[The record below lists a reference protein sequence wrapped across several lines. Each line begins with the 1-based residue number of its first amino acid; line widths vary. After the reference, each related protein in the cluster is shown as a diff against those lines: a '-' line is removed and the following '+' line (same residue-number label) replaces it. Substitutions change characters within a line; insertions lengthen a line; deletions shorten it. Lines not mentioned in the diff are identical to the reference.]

1 MTTDREASVDSDGI
15 VGGSVG
21 DSMGGSMGETG
32 SASAEVHHSHR
43 DVTGGWLRPAVFG
56 AMDGLISN
64 FSLISGFAGAD
75 ADRHLVILSGL
86 GGLVAG
92 AFSMAV
98 GEYVSVA
105 SQSDLARAE
114 IAVERHELRHNAAA
128 ERRELADLYISRGVE
143 PGLAN
148 EVARQL
154 SRDPEL
160 ALEIHTREELGFSA
174 QDLPSPLLA
183 AASSFVSFAIGAVL
197 PLLPFV
203 LGASAL
209 YPAAI
214 VAGIALFVAG
224 AAVAKITARPWWFGG
239 SRQLL
244 FGAAAAAITYGVG
257 AGIGTHI
264 S

>member
-1 MTTDREASVDSDGI
+1 VTIRRDEAAGA
-15 VGGSVG
+15 
-21 DSMGGSMGETG
+21 
-32 SASAEVHHSHR
+32 SARAEVHHSHR

-64 FSLISGFAGAD
+64 FSLISGFAGAN

-114 IAVERHELRHNAAA
+114 IEVERHELRANAAA
-128 ERRELADLYISRGVE
+128 EQEELAELYIARGVD
-143 PGLAN
+143 PPLARQ
-148 EVARQL
+148 VAQQL
-154 SRDPEL
+154 SRDPDS
-160 ALEIHTREELGFSA
+160 ALEIHTREELGVSTD
-174 QDLPSPLLA
+174 DLPSPLLA
-183 AASSFVSFAIGAVL
+183 AASSFVSFSLGAVL
-197 PLLPFV
+197 PVLPFV

-209 YPAAI
+209 LPAAI
-214 VAGIALFVAG
+214 VAGLALAAAG
-224 AAVAKITARPWWFGG
+224 AIVARITARPWWHGAL
-239 SRQLL
+239 RQLVL
-244 FGAAAAAITYGVG
+244 GAAAAAITFGVG
-257 AGIGTHI
+257 AAIGTHI

>member
-1 MTTDREASVDSDGI
+1 VTADEQLSQRAR
-15 VGGSVG
+15 
-21 DSMGGSMGETG
+21 
-32 SASAEVHHSHR
+32 AEIHHSHR

-64 FSLISGFAGAD
+64 FSLISGFAGAH

-114 IAVERHELRHNAAA
+114 IAVERHELRHNAEA
-128 ERRELADLYISRGVE
+128 ERQELANLYIARGVE
-143 PGLAN
+143 PELAH

-154 SRDPEL
+154 SLDPEQ
-160 ALEIHTREELGFSA
+160 ALEIHAREELGVSSD
-174 QDLPSPLLA
+174 DLPSPYLA
-183 AASSFVSFAIGAVL
+183 AGSSFVSFDIGAVL
-197 PLLPFV
+197 PVLPFIF
-203 LGASAL
+203 GASIL
-209 YPAAI
+209 WPAAV
-214 VAGIALFVAG
+214 VAAIGLFGAG
-224 AAVAKITARPWWFGG
+224 ATVARITARPWWFGG
-239 SRQLL
+239 ARQLL
-244 FGAAAAAITYGVG
+244 LGAAASAITYGVG
-257 AGIGTHI
+257 AAIGTHV

>member
-1 MTTDREASVDSDGI
+1 
-15 VGGSVG
+15 
-21 DSMGGSMGETG
+21 
-32 SASAEVHHSHR
+32 
-43 DVTGGWLRPAVFG
+43 VTGGWLRPAVFG

-64 FSLISGFAGAD
+64 FSLISGFSGAD
-75 ADRHLVILSGL
+75 AARQLVILSGL

-114 IAVERHELRHNAAA
+114 IDVERHELRHNADA
-128 ERRELADLYISRGVE
+128 ERDELAELYVSRGVE
-143 PGLAN
+143 PTLAH

-154 SRDPEL
+154 SRDPEQ
-160 ALEIHTREELGFSA
+160 ALEIHAREELGVSTD
-174 QDLPSPLLA
+174 DLPSPVLA
-183 AASSFVSFAIGAVL
+183 AVSSFLSFSVGAVL

-203 LGASAL
+203 LGAAAL

-214 VAGIALFVAG
+214 VAGLALFSLGATVAF
-224 AAVAKITARPWWFGG
+224 ITARPWWYGG
-239 SRQLL
+239 LRQLV
-244 FGAAAAAITYGVG
+244 FGAIAATVTYAVGAAI
-257 AGIGTHI
+257 GIHV

>member
-1 MTTDREASVDSDGI
+1 MTADEEISPRSR
-15 VGGSVG
+15 
-21 DSMGGSMGETG
+21 
-32 SASAEVHHSHR
+32 AEIHHSHR

-64 FSLISGFAGAD
+64 FSLISGFAGAH

-86 GGLVAG
+86 GGLAAG

-114 IAVERHELRHNAAA
+114 IAIERHELRHNAEA
-128 ERRELADLYISRGVE
+128 ERQELAELYISRGVE
-143 PGLAN
+143 PDLAQ

-154 SRDPEL
+154 SKDPEQ
-160 ALEIHTREELGFSA
+160 ALEIHAREELGVSGD
-174 QDLPSPLLA
+174 DLPSPYLA
-183 AASSFVSFAIGAVL
+183 AGSSFVSFAIGAILPVL
-197 PLLPFV
+197 PFI

-209 YPAAI
+209 WPAALLAAI
-214 VAGIALFVAG
+214 GLFTTGAMVAR
-224 AAVAKITARPWWFGG
+224 ITARPWWFGG
-239 SRQLL
+239 TRQLL
-244 FGAAAAAITYGVG
+244 LGAAAAAITYGVG
-257 AGIGTHI
+257 AAIGTHV

>member
-1 MTTDREASVDSDGI
+1 
-15 VGGSVG
+15 
-21 DSMGGSMGETG
+21 
-32 SASAEVHHSHR
+32 VHHTHR

-64 FSLISGFAGAD
+64 FSLISGFAGAH
-75 ADRHLVILSGL
+75 AARHLVILSGL

-114 IAVERHELRHNAAA
+114 IDVERHELRHNAEA
-128 ERRELADLYISRGVE
+128 EREELASLYISRGVQ
-143 PGLAN
+143 PDLAH

-154 SRDPEL
+154 SHDPEQ
-160 ALEIHTREELGFSA
+160 ALEIHAREELGVSA
-174 QDLPSPLLA
+174 EDLPSPFLA
-183 AASSFVSFAIGAVL
+183 GGSSFVSFSVGAVL

-203 LGASAL
+203 FGATAL
-209 YPAAI
+209 LPAAI
-214 VAGIALFVAG
+214 VAGLALLAAGITVAR
-224 AAVAKITARPWWFGG
+224 ITARPWWYGG
-239 SRQLL
+239 LRQLL
-244 FGAAAAAITYGVG
+244 LGAVAAAITFGVG
-257 AGIGTHI
+257 AAIGTHI

>member
-1 MTTDREASVDSDGI
+1 MTAGEEVTDQPR
-15 VGGSVG
+15 
-21 DSMGGSMGETG
+21 
-32 SASAEVHHSHR
+32 AEVHHSHR

-64 FSLISGFAGAD
+64 FSLISGFAGAH
-75 ADRHLVILSGL
+75 AARHLVILSGL

-114 IAVERHELRHNAAA
+114 IAVERHELRHNAEG
-128 ERRELADLYISRGVE
+128 EREELAQLYISRGVDRE
-143 PGLAN
+143 LAH

-154 SRDPEL
+154 SRDPDR
-160 ALEIHTREELGFSA
+160 ALEIHAREELGVSGD
-174 QDLPSPLLA
+174 DLPSPYLA
-183 AASSFVSFAIGAVL
+183 ASSSFVSFAIGAVL
-197 PLLPFV
+197 PVLPFI

-209 YPAAI
+209 WPAGL
-214 VAGIALFVAG
+214 VAAVGLFAAG
-224 AAVAKITARPWWFGG
+224 ATVARITERPWWFGG
-239 SRQLL
+239 ARQLL
-244 FGAAAAAITYGVG
+244 LGAAAAAITFGVG
-257 AGIGTHI
+257 AAIGAHV

>member
-1 MTTDREASVDSDGI
+1 VTTDRDVPVEA
-15 VGGSVG
+15 
-21 DSMGGSMGETG
+21 
-32 SASAEVHHSHR
+32 ASTQAEIHHSHR

-64 FSLISGFAGAD
+64 FSLISGFAGAH

-114 IAVERHELRHNAAA
+114 IAIERHELRNNAAA
-128 ERRELADLYISRGVE
+128 ERRELAELYISRGVE
-143 PGLAN
+143 PDLAH
-148 EVARQL
+148 EVSRQL
-154 SRDPEL
+154 SRDPDQ
-160 ALEIHTREELGFSA
+160 ALEVHAREELGVSA
-174 QDLPSPLLA
+174 TDLPSPFLA
-183 AASSFVSFAIGAVL
+183 AGSSFVSFAVGAVL

-209 YPAAI
+209 FPAAI
-214 VAGIALFVAG
+214 VAGIALFAAG

-239 SRQLL
+239 LRQLVL
-244 FGAAAAAITYGVG
+244 GAVAAAITFGVG

>member
-1 MTTDREASVDSDGI
+1 MTA
-15 VGGSVG
+15 GGPNTSI
-21 DSMGGSMGETG
+21 
-32 SASAEVHHSHR
+32 SAPERAEVHHSHR

-75 ADRHLVILSGL
+75 AARHLVILSGL

-105 SQSDLARAE
+105 SQRDLARAE
-114 IAVERHELRHNAAA
+114 IAIERHELRHNAAA
-128 ERRELADLYISRGVE
+128 ERAELAELYISRGVQ
-143 PGLAN
+143 PDLAH

-154 SRDPEL
+154 SKDPEL
-160 ALEIHTREELGFSA
+160 ALEIHTREELGVSA
-174 QDLPSPLLA
+174 EALPSPLLA
-183 AASSFVSFAIGAVL
+183 AASSFVSFGLGAVL

-209 YPAAI
+209 FPAAI
-214 VAGIALFVAG
+214 VAGVALFLAG
-224 AAVAKITARPWWFGG
+224 ATVARITARPWWFGG
-239 SRQLL
+239 TRQLL
-244 FGAAAAAITYGVG
+244 LGAAAAVITFGVG
-257 AGIGTHI
+257 AAIGTHI

>member
-1 MTTDREASVDSDGI
+1 VTTDRDVPVEA
-15 VGGSVG
+15 
-21 DSMGGSMGETG
+21 G
-32 SASAEVHHSHR
+32 SAQAEVHHSHR

-64 FSLISGFAGAD
+64 FSLISGFAGAH

-114 IAVERHELRHNAAA
+114 IAIERHELRNNAAA
-128 ERRELADLYISRGVE
+128 ERRELAELYISRGVE
-143 PGLAN
+143 PDLAH
-148 EVARQL
+148 EVSRQL
-154 SRDPEL
+154 SRDPDQ
-160 ALEIHTREELGFSA
+160 ALEVHAREELGVSA
-174 QDLPSPLLA
+174 TDLPSPFLA
-183 AASSFVSFAIGAVL
+183 AGSSFVSFAVGAVL

-209 YPAAI
+209 FPAAI
-214 VAGIALFVAG
+214 VAGIALFAAG

-239 SRQLL
+239 LRQLVL
-244 FGAAAAAITYGVG
+244 GAVAAAITFGVG